1 MKIKTREERK
11 QWLEEKRKKKEENNV
26 LSLKNKRKNEYL
38 SKEIIKKKIPIFFK
52 FTAQLSAMFIIGLSL

>member
-38 SKEIIKKKIPIFFK
+38 SKEIIKKKIQNSQIMLMK
-52 FTAQLSAMFIIGLSL
+52 LQIVDL